1 MSRTLPKIVRD
12 AQRARAAIQQM
23 SIRMAKRHRY
33 ETGADLR
40 RSAKHLVVTTLRTF
54 RAHGDAK
61 VELAREIRDAVDLLK
76 LELQLGKDVD
86 AFGRWAEF
94 VAVVELVDSVGRQS
108 GGWLRS
114 LQGNGQNAR
123 PDEPAGQR
131 ASTLSS
137 RSAPLAGANT

>member
-1 MSRTLPKIVRD
+1 MSRNLPKIVKD

-23 SIRMAKRHRY
+23 TIRMARRHRY

-40 RSAKHLVVTTLRTF
+40 AAAKHLVVTALRTF
-54 RAHGDAK
+54 RAHGETK
-61 VELAREIRDAVDLLK
+61 VELAQEVRHAVDLLK

-94 VAVVELVDSVGRQS
+94 VAVVELVDSIGRQS

-114 LQGNGQNAR
+114 LQSNGQSAR
-123 PDEPAGQR
+123 PENPTGQR

-137 RSAPLAGANT
+137 RSASSAEATP